1 MALLQLPQD
10 LGRTEQEQASSNIVL
25 EGEQTQNHRASRNRV
40 SQYLGEAAL
49 PPRTRLTKLPAIA
62 RPLELAAAAM
72 QRPAVRERR
81 GGKRGGGSHHS
92 NSESAVPRRGQ
103 GREVERVRWVF
114 NSVDSLLPY
123 RLALFIAP
131 GAPPGGP
138 AACAVQAPPS
148 KPVQAHRRTAP
159 AIAIGCCLN
168 KKATELTAIAAL
180 DGNLCRS

>member
-1 MALLQLPQD
+1 MQRAATLQALSEPTQSKHMALLQLPQD

-131 GAPPGGP
+131 GGPPGALQRAP
-138 AACAVQAPPS
+138 CRHHRASRCRHTSVQRLLLPLAVA
-148 KPVQAHRRTAP
+148 
-159 AIAIGCCLN
+159 
-168 KKATELTAIAAL
+168 
-180 DGNLCRS
+180 